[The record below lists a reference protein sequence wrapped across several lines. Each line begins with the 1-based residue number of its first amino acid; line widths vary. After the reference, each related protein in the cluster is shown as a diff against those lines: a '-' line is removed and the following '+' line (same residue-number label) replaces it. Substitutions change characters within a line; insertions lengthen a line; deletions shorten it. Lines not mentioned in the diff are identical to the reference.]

1 VHLAR
6 KLLELKLIERKETK
20 KAPSHSPDL
29 GLFIRK
35 SGTLIERDCSAEG
48 RSKTQLVAA
57 PGSAALCR
65 LDSLKPLC
73 EFLPCRSR
81 DLRSVDRLEAARSL
95 PTPQAQD
102 LED

>member
-35 SGTLIERDCSAEG
+35 SGTLIERDCKLLRGDRRLSWLLRLARRRFAGSTHLSRSANSSRAG
-48 RSKTQLVAA
+48 AA
-57 PGSAALCR
+57 TYDQSI
-65 LDSLKPLC
+65 D
-73 EFLPCRSR
+73 
-81 DLRSVDRLEAARSL
+81 
-95 PTPQAQD
+95 
-102 LED
+102 